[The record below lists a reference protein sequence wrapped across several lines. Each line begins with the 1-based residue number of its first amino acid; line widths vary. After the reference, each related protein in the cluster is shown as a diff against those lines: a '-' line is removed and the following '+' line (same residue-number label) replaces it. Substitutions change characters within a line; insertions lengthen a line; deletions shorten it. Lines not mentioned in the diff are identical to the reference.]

1 MAQHPN
7 MHLCKIFDLNFSAF
21 LKKINI
27 TFKVSNSSMFCI
39 KNLLRSISLKSFGNI
54 LEKYIVRLI

>member
-21 LKKINI
+21 LKKIDI

-39 KNLLRSISLKSFGNI
+39 KNLLRSISLKSFETYLKNT
-54 LEKYIVRLI
+54 